1 MDAKIPYEVMS
12 ADEHDRL
19 AALYGPLTDDV
30 RELIGLALRTDA
42 DPDSI
47 DAARTAIRTATDV
60 LRSRQRDE
68 SQVVR
73 YAVGGRPVVWSNAVI
88 GLRNA
93 IAPPLTV
100 HHDDDGTRCWS
111 EFTLNSA
118 YEGPPGLVHGGVCA
132 LVLDHVLGEA
142 ASAGLTKPLFTGT
155 LTVRFVRGTPLGRL
169 RADAAVE
176 RTEGVKSFV
185 SGHLSD
191 ARGNHRRSRRDLH
204 QAGVGA
210 GRRMKF
216 YVSSAFLDTR
226 EIVEIAKAADDLGYD
241 GIGIPD
247 HIVNLETLK
256 TPYPYTKDG
265 QRRWQAFTEWPDPW
279 VLAGALAQVTTRLR
293 FVTTVYIPAMR
304 NPYSAAKAI
313 GTAAYLA
320 DGRVELGVGVGWCEE
335 EFDLMEQR
343 FSARGR
349 RTDEMLDL
357 MRTLWS
363 PDWTEFD
370 GEFYQDPEAGDAADA
385 AADTDLRRWAQ

>member
-1 MDAKIPYEVMS
+1 MDAKVPYEVMS

-30 RELIGLALRTDA
+30 RELIRLALRTDA

-47 DAARTAIRTATDV
+47 DAARTAIRTANDV
-60 LRSRQRDE
+60 LRSRQPDE

-73 YAVGGRPVVWSNAVI
+73 YSVGGRPVVWSNAVI

-93 IAPPLTV
+93 IAPPLTI
-100 HHDDDGTRCWS
+100 HHDDDATRCWS

-191 ARGNHRRSRRDLH
+191 GEGITVEAEGIFIKPAWAR
-204 QAGVGA
+204 
-210 GRRMKF
+210 
-216 YVSSAFLDTR
+216 
-226 EIVEIAKAADDLGYD
+226 
-241 GIGIPD
+241 
-247 HIVNLETLK
+247 
-256 TPYPYTKDG
+256 
-265 QRRWQAFTEWPDPW
+265 
-279 VLAGALAQVTTRLR
+279 
-293 FVTTVYIPAMR
+293 
-304 NPYSAAKAI
+304 
-313 GTAAYLA
+313 
-320 DGRVELGVGVGWCEE
+320 
-335 EFDLMEQR
+335 
-343 FSARGR
+343 
-349 RTDEMLDL
+349 
-357 MRTLWS
+357 
-363 PDWTEFD
+363 
-370 GEFYQDPEAGDAADA
+370 DAE
-385 AADTDLRRWAQ
+385 

>member
-1 MDAKIPYEVMS
+1 LEAKVPYEVMS

-30 RELIGLALRTDA
+30 RELILLALRTEA

-47 DAARTAIRTATDV
+47 DAARTAIRTASDV

-73 YAVGGRPVVWSNAVI
+73 HAVGGRPVVWGNAVI

-100 HHDDDGTRCWS
+100 HHDNDGTQCWS
-111 EFTLNSA
+111 EFTLNAA
-118 YEGPPGLVHGGVCA
+118 YEGPPGLCA

-191 ARGNHRRSRRDLH
+191 SEGITVEAEGIFIKPTWAR
-204 QAGVGA
+204 
-210 GRRMKF
+210 
-216 YVSSAFLDTR
+216 
-226 EIVEIAKAADDLGYD
+226 
-241 GIGIPD
+241 
-247 HIVNLETLK
+247 
-256 TPYPYTKDG
+256 
-265 QRRWQAFTEWPDPW
+265 
-279 VLAGALAQVTTRLR
+279 
-293 FVTTVYIPAMR
+293 
-304 NPYSAAKAI
+304 
-313 GTAAYLA
+313 
-320 DGRVELGVGVGWCEE
+320 
-335 EFDLMEQR
+335 
-343 FSARGR
+343 
-349 RTDEMLDL
+349 
-357 MRTLWS
+357 
-363 PDWTEFD
+363 
-370 GEFYQDPEAGDAADA
+370 DAE
-385 AADTDLRRWAQ
+385 

>member
-1 MDAKIPYEVMS
+1 MS

-30 RELIGLALRTDA
+30 RELIRLALRTDA
-42 DPDSI
+42 DPGSI
-47 DAARTAIRTATDV
+47 DAVRTAIRTANDV

-73 YAVGGRPVVWSNAVI
+73 YAVGGRPVVWGNAVI

-93 IAPPLTV
+93 IAPPLTI

-169 RADAAVE
+169 RADAVVE

-191 ARGNHRRSRRDLH
+191 GEGITVEAEGIFIKPSWAR
-204 QAGVGA
+204 
-210 GRRMKF
+210 
-216 YVSSAFLDTR
+216 
-226 EIVEIAKAADDLGYD
+226 
-241 GIGIPD
+241 
-247 HIVNLETLK
+247 
-256 TPYPYTKDG
+256 
-265 QRRWQAFTEWPDPW
+265 
-279 VLAGALAQVTTRLR
+279 
-293 FVTTVYIPAMR
+293 
-304 NPYSAAKAI
+304 
-313 GTAAYLA
+313 
-320 DGRVELGVGVGWCEE
+320 
-335 EFDLMEQR
+335 
-343 FSARGR
+343 
-349 RTDEMLDL
+349 
-357 MRTLWS
+357 
-363 PDWTEFD
+363 
-370 GEFYQDPEAGDAADA
+370 DAE
-385 AADTDLRRWAQ
+385 